1 LKYSLTT
8 YLLTVTIIS
17 FLGLCVKNLWLAVT
31 QKYID
36 NRSMNLPFLLGYGLA
51 VVGIYLIFLTP
62 KKWFSKK
69 PAHKFIIYFSY
80 FIVMMFL
87 VSIGKIIVGKTVERI
102 CGFAY
107 WNYECLPLHIT
118 KYTSIPTSI
127 GFTGIIMFFMEFIM
141 EPLLSGVQMLP
152 NITLNISAATFAV
165 LLTCDFLSAFETCT
179 ATEDKINAGDMN
191 FQANAETIVPLYS
204 LSK

>member
-1 LKYSLTT
+1 MKYSLAT

-17 FLGLCVKNLWLAVT
+17 FLGFCVENLWLAVT

-51 VVGIYLIFLTP
+51 VVGIYLIFKTP

-69 PAHKFIIYFSY
+69 PAHKFILYFSY
-80 FIVMMFL
+80 FIVMVVL
-87 VSIGKIIVGKTVERI
+87 VSIGEIILGKTVERI

-127 GFTGIIMFFMEFIM
+127 GFAGIIMFSMEFIM
-141 EPLLSGVQMLP
+141 EPLLSCVQRLP
-152 NITLNISAATFAV
+152 SMALNILSVAFAV
-165 LLTCDFLSAFETCT
+165 LLTCDFLVSFRNMYRNRGQNKRWRYEFSSRRRNHCT
-179 ATEDKINAGDMN
+179 I
-191 FQANAETIVPLYS
+191 I
-204 LSK
+204 

>member
-1 LKYSLTT
+1 MKYSLAT
-8 YLLTVTIIS
+8 YLMTVTIIS
-17 FLGLCVKNLWLAVT
+17 FLGFCVENLWLAVT

-51 VVGIYLIFLTP
+51 VVGIYLIFKTP

-69 PAHKFIIYFSY
+69 PAHKFILYFSY
-80 FIVMMFL
+80 FIVMVVL
-87 VSIGKIIVGKTVERI
+87 VSIGEIVLGKTVERI

-127 GFTGIIMFFMEFIM
+127 GFAGIIMFSMEFIM
-141 EPLLSGVQMLP
+141 EPLLSCVQRLP
-152 NITLNISAATFAV
+152 SMALNILSVAFAV
-165 LLTCDFLSAFETCT
+165 VLTCDFLVSFRNMYRNRGQNKRWRYEFSSRRRNHCT
-179 ATEDKINAGDMN
+179 I
-191 FQANAETIVPLYS
+191 I
-204 LSK
+204 

>member
-1 LKYSLTT
+1 MKYSLAT

-17 FLGLCVKNLWLAVT
+17 FLGFCVENLWLAVT

-51 VVGIYLIFLTP
+51 VVGIYLIFKTP

-69 PAHKFIIYFSY
+69 PAHKFILYFSY
-80 FIVMMFL
+80 FIVMVVL
-87 VSIGKIIVGKTVERI
+87 VSIGEIILGKTVERI

-127 GFTGIIMFFMEFIM
+127 GFAGIIMFSMEFIM
-141 EPLLSGVQMLP
+141 EPLLSCVQQLP
-152 NITLNISAATFAV
+152 SMALNLLAVTFTV
-165 LLTCDFLSAFETCT
+165 LLTCDFLVSFRSMYRNKGQNKRWRYEFSG
-179 ATEDKINAGDMN
+179 KRRAGTN
-191 FQANAETIVPLYS
+191 TII
-204 LSK
+204 